1 MSAID
6 KLAKITTL
14 ALTDLVALFSNS
26 AGNDVAATLA
36 TLVAFIQSQITS
48 AGDFITQYAAPNATG
63 FNVLIAPPTAGADVL
78 LLLTPA
84 AGYAAG
90 TITLPQQ
97 ASCVDG
103 QEVLCSCT
111 QLLTALTIAGNG
123 SVVNNPPTAFTA
135 AVPFFK
141 LRFDGVA
148 KAWYRV
154 G

>member
-1 MSAID
+1 MSSID
-6 KLAKITTL
+6 KLASVTTL
-14 ALTDLVALFSNS
+14 ALADFVALFSQS
-26 AGNDVAATLA
+26 AGNDVRATLA
-36 TLVAFIQSQITS
+36 TLIAFVQSQLTA
-48 AGDFITQYAAPNATG
+48 AGDFITQYAAPNASA
-63 FNVLIAPPTAGADVL
+63 FNIAIAPPTPGADVFL
-78 LLLTPA
+78 ILTPT
-84 AGYAAG
+84 GGFAAG
-90 TITLPQQ
+90 TVTLPAQ
-97 ASCVDG
+97 ATCVDG

-135 AVPFFK
+135 AVPFFN